1 MARIMKI
8 KKELLKR
15 EIAGESFLIPLGK
28 TVYDSNGMFILTELG
43 AFIWD
48 LLPQAESEED
58 ILEAVLAEYEVNEE
72 NARTDIAAYLEKLRL
87 MEIL

>member
-1 MARIMKI
+1 MKI

-58 ILEAVLAEYEVNEE
+58 ILEAVLAEYEVDEKT
-72 NARTDIAAYLEKLRL
+72 ARTDISAYLEKLRL

>member
-58 ILEAVLAEYEVNEE
+58 ILEAVLAEYEVDEE
-72 NARTDIAAYLEKLRL
+72 TARTDIAAYLEKLRS